1 MPITDTL
8 LAQLLRGTRRRYL
21 RMGPQLRSQPQ
32 VGPDHGHR
40 REASPITRLDPAQPS
55 PGAYSLDQ

>member
-8 LAQLLRGTRRRYL
+8 LAQLLWRTRRSHL

-32 VGPDHGHR
+32 VGPDHSHR

-55 PGAYSLDQ
+55 PSAYPLDQ